1 MARTRRNATLAAA
14 AVAIG
19 GGGNALRK
27 RRAARRTPVERGMCF
42 QIASFEAVDA
52 GRDFERVVL

>member
-1 MARTRRNATLAAA
+1 MARTRRNAKLAAA
-14 AVAIG
+14 AVALG
-19 GGGNALRK
+19 GGSAVVRR
-27 RRAARRTPVERGMCF
+27 RRAGRRTPAERGMCF